1 MARMVRLDAAGPVK
15 IDAAT
20 WPRDEHG
27 NPKTLWVCACG
38 LSAKFP
44 FCDGTHKCCREE
56 QPDSIY
62 RYDPATK
69 AVVSCEPEKPADKA

>member
-44 FCDGTHKCCREE
+44 FCDGAHKTTSKLEE
-56 QPDSIY
+56 AGFLY
-62 RYDPATK
+62 RYDSDGK
-69 AVVSCEPEKPADKA
+69 VIDKSPE